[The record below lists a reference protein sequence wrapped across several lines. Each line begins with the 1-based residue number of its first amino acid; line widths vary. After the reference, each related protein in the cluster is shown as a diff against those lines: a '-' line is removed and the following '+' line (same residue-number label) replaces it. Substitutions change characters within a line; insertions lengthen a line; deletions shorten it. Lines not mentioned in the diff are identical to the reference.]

1 MRLPAIEETPALSG
15 SSPSD
20 DLRGYRPIKKIRPP
34 SFSPARLFGALRDLV
49 EYGDLLI
56 TLSLHR
62 LHVRYKQSL
71 LGWAWAV
78 LQPLSLMAIYTVI
91 FSVVTRIPSEGVPY
105 SIFVYTAL
113 LPWTFFA
120 TVVSSSATC
129 LVTHTQLITKVY
141 FPREILPLTY
151 LVAGLFDFLIAGL
164 ILGVMMAY
172 YHVHITAY
180 ALYLIPI
187 MCVLS
192 AFSMALA
199 LFLSALQVR
208 LRDIGLAMP
217 LVMQLWM
224 FATPVVYPLSQVPAR
239 FRPFY
244 ILNPLAGTVEGFRRV
259 LLQNQPPDAR
269 SLEVAALISLILLP
283 ISYLFFKHRE
293 ASMADII

>member
-1 MRLPAIEETPALSG
+1 MRPSAIEELPPLPG
-15 SSPSD
+15 IPSD
-20 DLRGYRPIKKIRPP
+20 DRELSRPVKKIRPP
-34 SFSPARLFGALRDLV
+34 SFAPTRLFGSLRDLMD
-49 EYGDLLI
+49 YWDLFL

-62 LHVRYKQSL
+62 LKVRYKQSL

-78 LQPLSLMAIYTVI
+78 LQPLSLMVIYTVI
-91 FSVVTRIPSEGVPY
+91 FSVVTRVPSEGIPY
-105 SIFVYTAL
+105 SLFVYSAL
-113 LPWTFFA
+113 LPWTFFS
-120 TVVSSSATC
+120 TVVGTSATS
-129 LVTHTQLITKVY
+129 LVSHTQLITKVY

-151 LVAGLFDFLIAGL
+151 LVAGLFDFLIAAV
-164 ILGVMMAY
+164 ILAAMML
-172 YHVHITAY
+172 YHHIQVTLY

-187 MCVLS
+187 MGVLI

-208 LRDIGLAMP
+208 VRDIGLAMP

-239 FRPFY
+239 FRSFY
-244 ILNPLAGTVEGFRRV
+244 ILNPLVGPVEGFRRV
-259 LLQNQPPDAR
+259 LLQSQPPDDV
-269 SLEVAALISLILLP
+269 SLRVAAVISLILLP